1 MNAPIKQENG
11 KPSLTL
17 KRRFKV
23 APSLVYAAWTE
34 PRHLLQWFGPEG
46 AEVVTAETDVRVG
59 GRYHVVFTT
68 PDGEEH
74 DVSGAYDEVVPGEKL
89 SFSWMWRT
97 LPDRASHVT
106 LTFKQDGDGTIF
118 TLLHERFFDEA
129 ARDRH
134 IWGWTGSL
142 DALERYLSPD

>member
-1 MNAPIKQENG
+1 MNGEI

-17 KRRFKV
+17 KRKFN
-23 APSLVYAAWTE
+23 APPALVYAAWTE
-34 PRHLLQWFGPEG
+34 PAHLLNWFGPAGEVRT
-46 AEVVTAETDVRVG
+46 AEVDVRVG
-59 GRYHVVFTT
+59 GQFHIVFTT

-74 DVSGAYDEVVPGEKL
+74 DVSGTYDEVVANEKL

-106 LTFKQDGDGTIF
+106 LTFKKDGPESHPGTLF
-118 TLLHERFFDEA
+118 TLFHERFFDEA

-134 IWGWTGSL
+134 EYGWTGSL
-142 DALERYLSPD
+142 DRLEAYLIDL